1 MKPIFQMNDCK
12 LPFHA
17 LSQGFLMRE
26 AHRHFV
32 SEAVVFCLLMFTST
46 LPLVNGA
53 RAVAGLLRSA
63 GGPFW
68 PPQDCSGGRL
78 PRHSNATA
86 GIGRVIR
93 CQAGSDKS

>member
-17 LSQGFLMRE
+17 MSRDYFTRE
-26 AHRHFV
+26 AHHHFA
-32 SEAVVFCLLMFTST
+32 SEAVAFCLLMFTSI

-63 GGPFW
+63 GGPF
-68 PPQDCSGGRL
+68 
-78 PRHSNATA
+78 
-86 GIGRVIR
+86 
-93 CQAGSDKS
+93 

>member
-17 LSQGFLMRE
+17 MSRDYFTRE
-26 AHRHFV
+26 AHHHFA
-32 SEAVVFCLLMFTST
+32 SKVVAFCLLMFTSI

-63 GGPFW
+63 GGP
-68 PPQDCSGGRL
+68 L
-78 PRHSNATA
+78 
-86 GIGRVIR
+86 
-93 CQAGSDKS
+93 